1 MRDLFEKIY
10 KDKGPLGKWASQAE
24 GYFVFPKLEGQIS
37 NRMKFQG
44 KDVITWS
51 INDYLGLANHPEVRK
66 VDAEAIKEQQKTE
79 SLNFQKE
86 IYSWLLKRKMKGQF
100 VVDFQEVDYTN
111 AKLKK
116 AGYPDEP
123 MTTEEICTL
132 LKVDGLVKSNFGLS
146 KPMGDGA
153 AIAAALLLG
162 GAGATN
168 EVRINFSINDCKS
181 KSLIF
186 SYDHK
191 YSGGMGSS
199 PSRLVD
205 GMMRDISRK
214 MPHYISN

>member
-1 MRDLFEKIY
+1 MKAKQIFICTVLVLFLLPSCAKIY
-10 KDKGPLGKWASQAE
+10 YSPDSKEVARSH
-24 GYFVFPKLEGQIS
+24 
-37 NRMKFQG
+37 
-44 KDVITWS
+44 S
-51 INDYLGLANHPEVRK
+51 ILAVMPPTVSIAAKRK

-214 MPHYISN
+214 MPHYTSN